1 MRKIINETLISE
13 MKIVEKKGNNK
24 STALCILEGPCMEY
38 GSVNRNNRI
47 YSEKLVRNRILDNP
61 DVKEALKNKSMLGEG
76 CHPEERVEISYPDVA
91 LCVEDLWLEP
101 KKQQLFGRFA
111 ILDTPNGR
119 ILETLVKYGSKIG
132 ISARALTESE
142 EKDGH
147 EVISETTYDLITF
160 DAVPDPG
167 FKCARLAKVES
178 TMKALDAMSINEL
191 KTAKNTL
198 ISKKIPAFESRIQM
212 INKEIERRDSINLPT
227 LVADLNSVLK
237 QIRGSMNL
245 EKYEDVERLIDETRT
260 ALNELYSERDS
271 IRRIKEQYNT
281 ESELLNKENEALRKR
296 LSSLEDK
303 LYTNSLSSDY
313 IYDMRR
319 LNQVANKIESILKN
333 KKKDLKTES
342 SKRNTE
348 RKKCFYNRE
357 VENFNRETEYILNNK
372 AKTSTEK
379 DLSKDDLQLERLL
392 KRR

>member
-13 MKIVEKKGNNK
+13 MRIVEKKGNNK

-38 GSVNRNNRI
+38 GSVNRNNRV
-47 YSEKLVRNRILDNP
+47 YSEKLVKDRILDNP
-61 DVKEALKNKSMLGEG
+61 EVKEALKNRSMLGEG

-178 TMKALDAMSINEL
+178 TMKSLDAMSIGEL
-191 KTAKNTL
+191 KNAKSTL
-198 ISKKIPAFESRIQM
+198 TSKRIPAFESRIQM
-212 INKEIERRDSINLPT
+212 INKEIERRDSLNIT
-227 LVADLNSVLK
+227 SLVNELNSVLR
-237 QIRGSMNL
+237 QIRGTMNL
-245 EKYEDVERLIDETRT
+245 EKYECVDHLIHNTKE
-260 ALNELYSERDS
+260 ALSELYAEREA
-271 IRRIKEQYNT
+271 IRRIKDHYNR
-281 ESELLNKENEALRKR
+281 ESEILNKENEALRKQI
-296 LSSLEDK
+296 SSLEDK
-303 LYTNSLSSDY
+303 LYSNSLSDNY
-313 IYDMRR
+313 IYDMKR
-319 LNQVANKIESILKN
+319 LNRVARKMESILFRKKVNAESEN
-333 KKKDLKTES
+333 KSVVNKSDRCFYKKDL
-342 SKRNTE
+342 
-348 RKKCFYNRE
+348 
-357 VENFNRETEYILNNK
+357 ENFNRDAKALLNNEVSEEIK
-372 AKTSTEK
+372 
-379 DLSKDDLQLERLL
+379 LSKDDLQLERLL
-392 KRR
+392 KKRH